1 MRRREFIAGLGSAAA
16 RLIRLLLGAVLAAAL
31 VGVGGGAAHT
41 GTIKLIVPV
50 QPGGTLTILAR
61 LLAEQIGKSQGSTI
75 VIENRP
81 GAGQVIGT
89 EAVARAAPD
98 GNTLL
103 IHTGAFLSS
112 PHLRKVNYD
121 PFTSFEPICHLAN
134 QPTLLVVNSASPY
147 RSLSDLLNAVRAKPG
162 ELTLA
167 AAGQLTFE
175 MFKRATNA
183 DMTFVPFPGGAPTVT
198 ALLGGHV
205 TAAFGQ
211 LGEVAEYLNAGKL
224 RALATLSRNPIE
236 SLPDIRTLSAFG
248 YQDVEAEVQ
257 NGLAAPARTPKE
269 KLSQLASW
277 FTAAL
282 NVPEVKS
289 KLVAQGIY
297 PVGICGTDYVTHL
310 RKTFEEYGRVIREAN
325 IRAE

>member
-1 MRRREFIAGLGSAAA
+1 
-16 RLIRLLLGAVLAAAL
+16 
-31 VGVGGGAAHT
+31 
-41 GTIKLIVPV
+41 
-50 QPGGTLTILAR
+50 
-61 LLAEQIGKSQGSTI
+61 LAEQIGKTQGSTI

-81 GAGQVIGT
+81 GAGQVIGA

-103 IHTGAFLSS
+103 IHTGAFLAG

-121 PFTSFEPICHLAN
+121 PFTSFEPICHLAT

-147 RSLSDLLNAVRAKPG
+147 VSLSDLLNAVRAKPG

-167 AAGQLTFE
+167 AASPGIPVE
-175 MFKRATNA
+175 MFKRVTNA

-205 TAAFGQ
+205 TSAFGQ

-224 RALATLSRNPIE
+224 RALATLSRSPIE
-236 SLPDIRTLSAFG
+236 SLPDIPTLSAFG
-248 YQDVEAEVQ
+248 YQDIEAEVI

-269 KLSQLASW
+269 TLSRLASW

-282 NVPEVKS
+282 NAPEVRS
-289 KLVAQGIY
+289 TLVAQGIF
-297 PVGICGTDYVTHL
+297 PVGICGPDYVAHL
-310 RKTFEEYGRVIREAN
+310 RRTFEEYGRVIREAN